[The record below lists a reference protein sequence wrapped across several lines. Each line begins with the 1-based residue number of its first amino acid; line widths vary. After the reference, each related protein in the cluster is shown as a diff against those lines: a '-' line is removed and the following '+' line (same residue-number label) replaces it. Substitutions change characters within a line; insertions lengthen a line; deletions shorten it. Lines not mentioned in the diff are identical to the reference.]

1 MLHFLSH
8 KFIFPPFQKRSGAFS
23 LLLFSFPPLSPLVS
37 SAAAMSSGSPLS
49 HLINRNLCYND
60 VSMSLWLHA
69 YAIRAGNPFPC
80 LLILHTLLSAPS
92 YCCSIPDSTSP
103 GPLCQDRYRSQTSV
117 KHLSSVKH
125 FLKNL
130 LSLFVNLS
138 RSLNFIKYLIELTIF
153 LYLCVGVCSG
163 LHVLQVPVGAFRCV
177 WSLLAC
183 GMVQQLS
190 GAALWSVTFVW
201 IGNADLFRL
210 KRHELES
217 LVRTHDQKWLSALC
231 QSTLLS
237 PCEADVK

>member
-138 RSLNFIKYLIELTIF
+138 LDWVDHFSISVCG
-153 LYLCVGVCSG
+153 CV
-163 LHVLQVPVGAFRCV
+163 FR
-177 WSLLAC
+177 LAC
-183 GMVQQLS
+183 PTSASGGLPVCVISLGLWH
-190 GAALWSVTFVW
+190 GAAAQWSS
-201 IGNADLFRL
+201 
-210 KRHELES
+210 S
-217 LVRTHDQKWLSALC
+217 LVCHFCLNR
-231 QSTLLS
+231 
-237 PCEADVK
+237 